1 MQYLPVETQNFFITL
16 GARNPQRNQDD
27 QSDQHTSQKVG
38 NLHERSIRQS
48 CGSLRHRIGN
58 SLLSGDSRKFMEYK
72 LEESDGSASDNITN
86 NNRKGR
92 TVREAL

>member
-1 MQYLPVETQNFFITL
+1 
-16 GARNPQRNQDD
+16 
-27 QSDQHTSQKVG
+27 
-38 NLHERSIRQS
+38 
-48 CGSLRHRIGN
+48 
-58 SLLSGDSRKFMEYK
+58 MEYK